1 MSSGRRYNDERK
13 LNMKKVIGVVIALA
27 VLAMMIISISKLLE
41 PKKEEE
47 LSTSTY
53 YFTAYKNGKW
63 GVISQTGSEIIPF
76 EYTEMIIIPDK
87 TKDVFITLTDVNT
100 ETGTYKTKVFNKKG
114 EEQFKDYELVE
125 AIDNY
130 DENQTVWYESS
141 ALRVRKD
148 GKYGLINLNG
158 KEILE
163 CKYDNIY
170 SIKGISNSLLLI
182 SGEKQGLA
190 SDVGE
195 IIVPADYKEIRPA
208 GKEYTDGYIVINSE
222 GKYGLI
228 DNNKEIILETVYDD
242 IKPISG
248 NNLYVVK
255 EGDSFKIINQAKETI
270 IDGGFDEVLQISG
283 ENIVVK
289 RSLSV
294 GVITTSNVEKIPFEY
309 QDLKDIGNDHFIA
322 KKEDKYGIIDGQN
335 KTVVDFNYIYM
346 KQRKDTD
353 FVEADK
359 TASETDIYN
368 KDMELKLTGIV
379 SEVNTEKGYINIRI
393 GEAQKY
399 YNFKF
404 EEKEE
409 KDIFTTH
416 TLFLVKKDGKYGYQD
431 KDGKQV
437 VDYIY
442 DDAKQQNEYG
452 YAAVKK
458 GNVWGCINKD
468 GNVAL
473 EPSANLDN
481 NLVIDFINKWHLAE
495 DLRLNYYEQ

>member
-13 LNMKKVIGVVIALA
+13 LNMKKVIGVIIALA
-27 VLAMMIISISKLLE
+27 VFLMMIISIGKLLE

-53 YFTAYKNGKW
+53 YFTAYKGGKW

-87 TKDVFITLTDVNT
+87 TKDVFITMTDVNL
-100 ETGTYKTKVFNKKG
+100 ETGEYKTKAFNKKG
-114 EEQFKDYELVE
+114 EELFKDYEQVE

-130 DENQTVWYESS
+130 DESQNIWYEEN

-148 GKYGLINLNG
+148 GKYGLINTNG

-170 SIKGISNSLLLI
+170 SIKGVSNSLLVL
-182 SGEKQGLA
+182 SGEKQGIA
-190 SDVGE
+190 NDAGE
-195 IIVPADYKEIRPA
+195 MIVPVEYKEIRPA
-208 GKEYTDGYIVINSE
+208 GKDYKDGYIVVNSE
-222 GKYGLI
+222 GKAGLI
-228 DNNKEIILETVYDD
+228 ASNKETVLEAQYDD
-242 IKPISG
+242 IKPVMG

-255 EGDSFKIINQAKETI
+255 ENGALKVINQAKEAVI
-270 IDGGFDEVLQISG
+270 SGEFDDVLQISG
-283 ENIVVK
+283 ENVIIK
-289 RSLSV
+289 KSSSV
-294 GVITTSNVEKIPFEY
+294 GVLTTANVEKIPFEY

-335 KTVVDFNYIYM
+335 KTIVDFNYIYM

-353 FVEADK
+353 FIEADK
-359 TASETDIYN
+359 TVAETDIYN
-368 KDMELKLTGIV
+368 KNLELKLTGII

-393 GEAQKY
+393 GDAQKY

-404 EEKEE
+404 EEKDS
-409 KDIFTTH
+409 KDLFTTH
-416 TLFLVKKDGKYGYQD
+416 TLFLTKKDGKYGYKD
-431 KDGKQV
+431 KDGNLV

-442 DDAKQQNEYG
+442 DDAKEQNEYG
-452 YAAVKK
+452 YAAIKK
-458 GNVWGCINKD
+458 GTVWGCINKS

-473 EPSANLDN
+473 EPSLNLDN
-481 NLVIDFINKWHLAE
+481 NLVIDFINQWHLAE
-495 DLRLNYYEQ
+495 NLNLHYYEK